1 MSKSYFEFKV
11 LAQKIKDF
19 KKENKLTYEQISNA
33 LGVNRSHVHRVMNME
48 TYPSLSF
55 IIRLAE
61 FMNLPL
67 YILFV
72 PPVEMIRQ
80 EFAEQVNKRIKELD
94 WNHDEL
100 EENTGILQLRLMDIV
115 KGNSSPTNEE
125 LKTLAAVL
133 ELKEGT
139 NYLEVKLNLMKSL
152 LTDLDLKD
160 NQIENILQYIKDNLK

>member
-1 MSKSYFEFKV
+1 MLKLSFEFKV
-11 LAQKIKDF
+11 LAKKIKDF
-19 KKENKLTYEQISNA
+19 KKENKLTYEQIGNA
-33 LGVNRSHVHRVMNME
+33 LGVDKSHVHRVINME
-48 TYPSLSF
+48 TYPSLPF
-55 IIRLAE
+55 LIRLAE

-67 YILFV
+67 YALFV

-80 EFAEQVNKRIKELD
+80 EFAEQVNKHIKELD
-94 WNHDEL
+94 WNHAEL
-100 EENTGILQLRLMDIV
+100 EEKTDISQLRLMDIV

-125 LKTLAAVL
+125 LKTLATVL
-133 ELKEGT
+133 ALKERI